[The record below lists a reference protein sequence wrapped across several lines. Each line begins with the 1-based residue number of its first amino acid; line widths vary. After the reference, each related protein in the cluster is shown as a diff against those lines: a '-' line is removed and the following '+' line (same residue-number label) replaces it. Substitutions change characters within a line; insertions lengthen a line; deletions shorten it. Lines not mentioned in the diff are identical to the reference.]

1 MRMSDAQENYH
12 TRETLLEKIKNQH
25 DDASWEDF
33 VFYYK
38 HYIYIICRRM
48 NLQHHDA
55 EEVVQKV
62 LLKVWNSL
70 PGFEY
75 DKRRR
80 FRGWLCQVTGN
91 CVRDL
96 YRHAKRQSTKIENA
110 ANDESYNPTDKV
122 TLPDIEIIAEKEWET
137 YIANMAMD
145 NIRPKF
151 SAKVIEIFLKLSEG
165 KLPKDISEEMDVPA
179 NTVAVYKK
187 RVTAKLCEEIR
198 RLNIELGG

>member
-1 MRMSDAQENYH
+1 MGMNDTDQENYH

-25 DDASWEDF
+25 DDKSWEEF

-38 HYIYIICRRM
+38 HFIYIICRRM
-48 NLQHHDA
+48 NLTHHDA

-62 LLKVWNSL
+62 LVKVWNTL

-91 CVRDL
+91 CVKDF
-96 YRHAKRQSTKIENA
+96 YRYQKRQATKIENA
-110 ANDESYNPTDKV
+110 SNDESYNPMDKV
-122 TLPDIEIIAEKEWET
+122 SMPDISDIAEKEWET
-137 YIANMAMD
+137 YIANMALN

-151 SAKVIEIFLKLSEG
+151 SEKVIEIFLKLSEG
-165 KLPKDISEEMDVPA
+165 STPKDISAEMDIPA
-179 NTVAVYKK
+179 NTVSVYKK
-187 RVTAKLCEEIR
+187 RITAKLCEEIR
-198 RLNIELGG
+198 RLNFELG

>member
-1 MRMSDAQENYH
+1 MGMSETDQENYH
-12 TRETLLEKIKNQH
+12 TRETLLEKIRNQH
-25 DDASWEDF
+25 DDKSWEDF

-38 HYIYIICRRM
+38 HFIYIICRRM
-48 NLQHHDA
+48 NLNHHDS

-62 LLKVWNSL
+62 LVKVWNTL

-91 CVRDL
+91 CVKDL
-96 YRHAKRQSTKIENA
+96 YRQQKRQATKIDKA
-110 ANDESYNPTDKV
+110 SQDESYNPMDKV
-122 TLPDIEIIAEKEWET
+122 SMPDITEIAEKEWET
-137 YIANMAMD
+137 YIANMALN

-151 SAKVIEIFLKLSEG
+151 SDKVIEVFIELSAG
-165 KLPKDISEEMDVPA
+165 KSPKEIGEEREIPA
-179 NTVAVYKK
+179 NTVSVYKK

-198 RLNIELGG
+198 RLNIELG